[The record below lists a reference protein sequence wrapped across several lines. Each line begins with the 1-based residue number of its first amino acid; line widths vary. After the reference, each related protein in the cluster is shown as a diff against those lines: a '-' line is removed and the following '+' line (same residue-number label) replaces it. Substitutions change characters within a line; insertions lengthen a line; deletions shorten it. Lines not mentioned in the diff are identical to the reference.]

1 MPAPRPWILA
11 ESHWGDVRD
20 TVFDVAILPWGATE
34 AHNFHLPYATDVIES
49 DTLAAESAR
58 LAWERGAKVTV
69 LPTVPFGVN
78 TGQRAI
84 RLCINMNPSTQAA
97 VLRDVIESVELA
109 GTRKLVVFNSHGGND
124 FRQMLRELQ
133 PRTSVFLCALN
144 WWQVVDA
151 KPYFAE
157 PGDHGGELET
167 SILLHVA
174 PELVRPLGSA
184 GPGAERKFAL
194 PGLRERWVWAQRD
207 WPSITA
213 DTGVGN
219 PKAATAEKG
228 KAFGDAVCAK
238 IAEFLVALAG
248 AKPDQLYEK

>member
-1 MPAPRPWILA
+1 VPAPRPYILA

-20 TVFDVAILPWGATE
+20 TVFDVAVLPWGATE

-84 RLCINMNPSTQAA
+84 RLCVNMNPSTQAA
-97 VLRDVIESVELA
+97 VLRDVVESVELA

-133 PRTSVFLCALN
+133 PRTSVFLCTLN
-144 WWQVVDA
+144 WWQVLDA
-151 KPYFAE
+151 RQYFTA

-174 PELVRPLGSA
+174 PDLVRPLGTA
-184 GPGAERKFAL
+184 GAGAERKFTL
-194 PGLRERWVWAQRD
+194 PGLRERWVWTQRD

-213 DTGVGN
+213 DTGVGD
-219 PKAATAEKG
+219 PAAATAAKG
-228 KAFGDAVCAK
+228 KAFMDAACAR
-238 IAEFLVALAG
+238 IAEFLVGLAG
-248 AKPDQLYEK
+248 APLDALYEK